1 MGLNMQ
7 GHKLLLLLFSLEKPF
22 FYNQGLTWHLA
33 HANPAGTVCRDCQW
47 KWALASAPKVLTMSF
62 FFLTLCWKSYKEGV
76 LIDRNRS
83 IYYLRL
89 LLNRSKSDKNKSLL
103 AAVGDVMRDAV
114 VKYQRREFTWL
125 VNSTMMNLHLRRTW
139 SLALRNKLT

>member
-1 MGLNMQ
+1 M
-7 GHKLLLLLFSLEKPF
+7 
-22 FYNQGLTWHLA
+22 
-33 HANPAGTVCRDCQW
+33 
-47 KWALASAPKVLTMSF
+47 
-62 FFLTLCWKSYKEGV
+62 
-76 LIDRNRS
+76 IDRNRS

-125 VNSTMMNLHLRRTW
+125 VNSTMMNLHLRRT
-139 SLALRNKLT
+139 